1 MSAFDTLTTI
11 ETHGDLEI
19 IQRRLFDAPRELVF
33 RTMNDPDL
41 LPRWWGPSYLTTTV
55 EKMEVRPEGSWRFVQ
70 RAPDGG
76 EHAFSGRYLEVVA
89 PERVSMTFNYEGL
102 PGDHEAVSTL
112 VLREENGRTMM
123 TSTMVF
129 KTREDRDG
137 MVQSGMESGARET
150 DERLATILEELKTKQ

>member
-1 MSAFDTLTTI
+1 MPAFDTRTTI
-11 ETHGDLEI
+11 ETRGDLEI
-19 IQRRLFDAPRELVF
+19 TQRRLFDAPRELVF

-55 EKMEVRPEGSWRFVQ
+55 ERMEVRPGGSWRFVQ

-76 EHAFSGRYLEVVA
+76 EHAFSGRYLEVVE

-112 VLREENGRTMM
+112 VLTEEDGKTLM

-137 MVQSGMESGARET
+137 MVQSGMEGGARET
-150 DERLATILEELKTKQ
+150 DERLAAVLHELMSVR

>member
-1 MSAFDTLTTI
+1 MPAIDTTTTI
-11 ETHGDLEI
+11 ETRGDLEI
-19 IQRRLFDAPRELVF
+19 TQRRVFDAPRELVF
-33 RTMNDPDL
+33 KTMNDPEL

-55 EKMEVRPEGSWRFVQ
+55 EKMEVRPEGQWRFVQ
-70 RAPDGG
+70 RAPDGA

-102 PGDHEAVSTL
+102 EGDHEAVSTL
-112 VLREENGRTMM
+112 VLTEVNGKTLM

-129 KTREDRDG
+129 KNREDRDG

-150 DERLATILEELKTKQ
+150 DVRLAAVLEELKAQR